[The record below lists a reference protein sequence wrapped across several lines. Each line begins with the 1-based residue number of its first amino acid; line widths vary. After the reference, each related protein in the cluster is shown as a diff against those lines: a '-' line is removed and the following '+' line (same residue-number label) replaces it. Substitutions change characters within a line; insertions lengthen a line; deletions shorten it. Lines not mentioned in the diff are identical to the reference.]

1 MCRTRIATRASLG
14 RDLAKAAILALQMG
28 HEVDVRRV
36 YGALKEIELTVTTFT
51 IIGSEGR
58 FVVCLRKLGFHIDGL
73 FLGHEFRSSCPTGQF
88 QNEYG

>member
-1 MCRTRIATRASLG
+1 MV

-28 HEVDVRRV
+28 HGVDVRRV
-36 YGALKEIELTVTTFT
+36 YGPLKEIELTVTFT

-58 FVVCLRKLGFHIDGL
+58 FVVCLSKLGFHIDGL
-73 FLGHEFRSSCPTGQF
+73 LLGAKFRSSCPTGQF